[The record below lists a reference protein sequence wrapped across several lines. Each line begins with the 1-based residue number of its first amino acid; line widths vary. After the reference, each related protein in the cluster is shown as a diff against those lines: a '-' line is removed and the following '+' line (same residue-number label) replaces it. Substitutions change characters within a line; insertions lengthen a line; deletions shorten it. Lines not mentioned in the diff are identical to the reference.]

1 MKRQYV
7 AALVAAMAMM
17 GSGCAA
23 VSPAVEST
31 IAIIATTRTGATPL
45 LSADGRVAGYVV
57 DQIFDKLAEGAGKVS
72 VIRADGQPE
81 EVSTVVLEHDTTS
94 TTTMQDS
101 ILANKVSLA
110 KALRATRAQSAQAD
124 LITALSLAADAV
136 RGQPSPAIHIID
148 SGLVT
153 TGQVLMQTGLI
164 TPGTDPAA
172 LAARVSVGRL
182 DGVTVYMHGLCS
194 TSGPQLTCPEYA
206 KTFLRSFYKDLVQR
220 NGGRLVIDD
229 APLPVEITAADAGAL
244 PAVDPVPWVTAP
256 ISAQNTTSPP
266 FSMVL
271 TNDLL
276 RFQPNTDNYVDLA
289 AAQRVLAKV
298 AAQLQVARYPSATV
312 TGCTADDRPRSTL
325 EAMRQRGQS
334 RAEKVAAD
342 LRRLGATTI
351 LTPGTLGM
359 ACPGYVPTAPDSGRK
374 VIISST

>member
-1 MKRQYV
+1 MKRPFAAAMV
-7 AALVAAMAMM
+7 AALALI

-31 IAIIATTRTGATPL
+31 IAIIATTRTGAIPLVTP
-45 LSADGRVAGYVV
+45 DGHVAGYVV
-57 DQIFDKLAEGAGKVS
+57 DQLLNTLAEGAGKVS
-72 VIRADGQPE
+72 VIRADGEPE
-81 EVSTVVLEHDTTS
+81 VMSTIVLEHDTTS

-124 LITALSLAADAV
+124 VITALSLAADAV

-164 TPGTDPAA
+164 TPATDPVA
-172 LAARVSVGRL
+172 LAARVSLGRL

-194 TSGPQLTCPEYA
+194 TSNPQMMCPEYA
-206 KTFLRSFYKDLVQR
+206 KTFLRTFYNSLVQR

-229 APLPVEITAADAGAL
+229 APLPVEITAADTGAL
-244 PAVDPVPWVTAP
+244 PSVDPVPWVTSP
-256 ISAQNTTSPP
+256 ISAQNPTPP
-266 FSMVL
+266 TFSIVL
-271 TNDLL
+271 TNDRL
-276 RFQPNTDNYVDLA
+276 RFEPNNDNYADPP
-289 AAQRVLAKV
+289 AAQRVLTEV
-298 AAQLQVARYPSATV
+298 AAQLQATRYPTATV
-312 TGCTADDRPRSTL
+312 TGCTADDRPRSTE

-374 VIISST
+374 VIISSH